1 MNEHLSSNPT
11 LSPWWRRS
19 VLLVFVFGMI
29 GLIFMSV
36 QAYRYAPPI
45 PEKVV
50 DTNGKAIFTGHD
62 IESGQQVFLKY
73 GLMQNGSIWGHGS
86 YLGPDF
92 SAQYLHELSKDARQS
107 IAKQEFDTELSALDE
122 SKQALVESRVAVLL
136 KENRYDPESKNL
148 TFIEAERDSFN
159 RQLTVWTDYFK
170 HPISNSGLPN
180 NYIND
185 PEEIRQLTAFF
196 AWTAWAS
203 VANRPDKL
211 YSYTNNFPYDPT
223 VGNRLTSDAV
233 LWSALSVAM
242 LLAGLAIV
250 LTIFGKFDYLGWKG
264 GPEGNYPQMLIGEVT
279 EGQKATIKYFL
290 VVALLFLTQ
299 VMIGGALAHYRAEP
313 GNFYGIDLAQYLPS
327 NILRTWHLQLAIF
340 WIATAYIAGG
350 LLLAS
355 SLSQKEPR
363 GVHYGPGLDTRAG
376 SF

>member
-203 VANRPDKL
+203 VAN
-211 YSYTNNFPYDPT
+211 
-223 VGNRLTSDAV
+223 
-233 LWSALSVAM
+233 
-242 LLAGLAIV
+242 
-250 LTIFGKFDYLGWKG
+250 
-264 GPEGNYPQMLIGEVT
+264 
-279 EGQKATIKYFL
+279 
-290 VVALLFLTQ
+290 
-299 VMIGGALAHYRAEP
+299 
-313 GNFYGIDLAQYLPS
+313 
-327 NILRTWHLQLAIF
+327 
-340 WIATAYIAGG
+340 
-350 LLLAS
+350 
-355 SLSQKEPR
+355 
-363 GVHYGPGLDTRAG
+363 
-376 SF
+376 